1 MTPKALTYDDG
12 KPPLARLPLRA
23 LRQVALVQLYGA
35 HKYDEFDN
43 YRKGME
49 TSRNASCAMRHIADH
64 MDGQDM
70 DPESGL
76 PHLAHAACRILF
88 MLENIAQGT
97 AIDDRHSSV
106 KASESREEEL
116 LRAIEDIACGT
127 GLQCTKCG
135 GKRPCNC
142 EHGEGKEI
150 PA

>member
-1 MTPKALTYDDG
+1 
-12 KPPLARLPLRA
+12 
-23 LRQVALVQLYGA
+23 VQLYGA
-35 HKYDEFDN
+35 RKYGEFDN

-88 MLENIAQGT
+88 MLENIAQGV
-97 AIDDRHSSV
+97 AIDDRHGSV
-106 KASESREEEL
+106 KARESREEGL

-127 GLQCTKCG
+127 KLQCERCG
-135 GKRPCNC
+135 RPLPCLC
-142 EHGEGKEI
+142 DHRMAEEADE
-150 PA
+150 